1 MVALRPRYR
10 LGRVLPQA
18 RRLRARWRPAP
29 GACSPRVGLLAAA
42 LWALFAVVVIK
53 KAFDEPLIDTE
64 AKVIEAVI
72 IAAALVGTLVAG
84 QELACCARAP
94 HRRRTLCGG
103 SAIGLL
109 LELLW
114 FAGPYVLTLSA
125 RW

>member
-1 MVALRPRYR
+1 MAT
-10 LGRVLPQA
+10 GA
-18 RRLRARWRPAP
+18 RRLLAA
-29 GACSPRVGLLAAA
+29 VGLLAAA

-72 IAAALVGTLVAG
+72 IVAAVVGTWWLAKGSLAALRASPPPHPLRRVGV
-84 QELACCARAP
+84 
-94 HRRRTLCGG
+94 
-103 SAIGLL
+103 GLF

>member
-1 MVALRPRYR
+1 MAA
-10 LGRVLPQA
+10 GA
-18 RRLRARWRPAP
+18 RRLLAALGLL
-29 GACSPRVGLLAAA
+29 GACLWGFFA
-42 LWALFAVVVIK
+42 LVVIY

-72 IAAALVGTLVAG
+72 IAAALAGAWWLAKSSLAALGPSPPPHPLRRVGV
-84 QELACCARAP
+84 
-94 HRRRTLCGG
+94 
-103 SAIGLL
+103 GLL